1 MTSSSLRRTGA
12 TARRVLTQLRH
23 DPRTI
28 ALLLV
33 VPCVLQA
40 LLWGVLGQSA
50 FNRAG
55 PVLLGLFPFTTLFV
69 VTSVATLRERTSGTL
84 ERLLT
89 TPLAKGELLAGYG
102 LAFGLAGI
110 VQGLL
115 ACALTLGP
123 LSLRITGSVV
133 VLLGLVVLCALLGM
147 ALGLF
152 VSAFAATEFQAVQF
166 LPAVVLP
173 QVLLCGLLAPR
184 ENMTAGLRWLSDVLP
199 LSYAADGLQR
209 VTATPGWSAALL
221 VDLAVVAGVILVG
234 LGLAALTLRR
244 QTA

>member
-1 MTSSSLRRTGA
+1 MRSQSLRRTIA

-89 TPLAKGELLAGYG
+89 TPLAKGELLGGYG

-115 ACALTLGP
+115 ASALTLGP
-123 LSLRITGSVV
+123 LGLRISGSTV
-133 VLLGLVVLCALLGM
+133 VLLVLVVLCALLGM

-152 VSAFAATEFQAVQF
+152 VSAFATTEFQAVQF

-184 ENMTAGLRWLSDVLP
+184 ADMAGWLRWLSDVLP
-199 LSYAADGLQR
+199 VSYAADGLQR
-209 VTATPGWSAALL
+209 VAGTTGGNTALL
-221 VDLAVVAGVILVG
+221 VDLVVVAAVVLVA